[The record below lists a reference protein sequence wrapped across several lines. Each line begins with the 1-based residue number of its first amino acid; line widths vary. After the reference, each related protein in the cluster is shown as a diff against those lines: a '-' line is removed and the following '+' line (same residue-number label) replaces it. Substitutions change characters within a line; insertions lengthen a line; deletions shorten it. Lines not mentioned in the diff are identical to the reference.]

1 MLVRGIFML
10 SKKIYY
16 VISSVLLVLCIAIT
30 VQLDIQADEIQ
41 KEIAGEVI
49 RFHVRANSNSKE
61 DQQLKMGVKEEVI
74 LYLKNILADSESI
87 DETRKI
93 MTEHIDV
100 LETIAK
106 NYIMEHGCDYDVQI
120 KLDKEYFPVKTYGDV
135 TFPKGIYEA
144 LVIEIGAAKGNNWW
158 CVIYPSLC
166 FIDAAYSYVPEESK
180 EQLKDVLTE
189 EAFDSITDGEITAKL
204 KIFDIEW

>member
-1 MLVRGIFML
+1 ML

-16 VISSVLLVLCIAIT
+16 VISSILLVLGIAIT
-30 VQLDIQADEIQ
+30 VQLDSQADEIQ

-49 RFHVRANSNSKE
+49 RFHVRANSNSEE

-74 LYLKNILADSESI
+74 LYLKNILAESDNI
-87 DETRKI
+87 DETRRI
-93 MTEHIDV
+93 MTEQIDI

-106 NYIMEHGCDYDVQI
+106 NYVVKQGYDYDIQI

-144 LVIEIGAAKGNNWW
+144 LIIEIGAAKGNNWW
-158 CVIYPSLC
+158 CVIYPNLC
-166 FIDAAYSYVPEESK
+166 FIDATYGYLPEESK
-180 EQLKDVLTE
+180 EELKDVLTE
-189 EAFDSITDGEITAKL
+189 EAYDSLTNEEVVVKL
-204 KIFDIEW
+204 KILDVVW